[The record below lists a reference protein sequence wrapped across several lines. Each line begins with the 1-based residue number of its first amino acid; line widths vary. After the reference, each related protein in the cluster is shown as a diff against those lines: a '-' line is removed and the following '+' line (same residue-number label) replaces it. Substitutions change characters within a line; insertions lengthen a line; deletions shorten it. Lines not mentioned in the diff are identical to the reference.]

1 MKTRVAYAAMLLACV
16 FVLASPKDKNARQAI
31 ESKDAPK
38 AIGPYSQAI
47 QAGEFVFCAGQIA
60 LDPATGQLAPGD
72 VAAQTD
78 RALKNLSAVLAAA
91 GTDLDHAVKTTVFLK
106 NISDFAAMNE
116 VYARYFKAAP
126 PARSTVAVAQLP
138 RDALVEI
145 EVTAVLPSK

>member
-1 MKTRVAYAAMLLACV
+1 MKHKTAYLLLLLATVCV
-16 FVLASPKDKNARQAI
+16 FTGAKEKNARQAV

-47 QAGEFVFCAGQIA
+47 RAGEFVFCAGQIA
-60 LDPATGQLAPGD
+60 IDPATGQLVQGD
-72 VAAQTD
+72 ISAQTD
-78 RALKNLSAVLAAA
+78 RVLKNLSGVLAAA

-106 NISDFAAMNE
+106 NISDYAAMNA

-126 PARSTVAVAQLP
+126 PARSTVAVGQLA

-145 EVTAVLPSK
+145 EVVAVLPSK